1 MLHPPKVK
9 SNPTEK
15 SNMNVPFKMEDSGMS
30 SDQSTTPENSLSQ
43 RPSSVTGGCFT
54 GGDDEVASFSEAN
67 NNVASEAEAEAARKV
82 GEVEDTDTD
91 SDLNNS
97 FHQVGYSH
105 YIQGDQ
111 SPRFL
116 YSVRSMILR

>member
-1 MLHPPKVK
+1 
-9 SNPTEK
+9 
-15 SNMNVPFKMEDSGMS
+15 MS

-67 NNVASEAEAEAARKV
+67 NNVASEAEAEARKV

-97 FHQVGYSH
+97 FHQVRNSH
-105 YIQGDQ
+105 YIQGD
-111 SPRFL
+111 
-116 YSVRSMILR
+116 